1 MSALT
6 SPSGSGE
13 EHPEKVAGA
22 VSLTDAADY
31 LEERVQKIADVIA
44 HLDEAEQT
52 PDLLDVEIT
61 VQSHTMT
68 QAEYFFIIA
77 GECRDKVRTV
87 DRHLRDTGW
96 TDNTRRLFEQ
106 RFKALADVWSTY
118 KQLLGYLSHAS
129 WGGTPSP
136 DQALTGL
143 EQPRR
148 RYIDALQA
156 YLTQL
161 FTAQKCVKQAI
172 NRDATG

>member
-1 MSALT
+1 M
-6 SPSGSGE
+6 
-13 EHPEKVAGA
+13 
-22 VSLTDAADY
+22 
-31 LEERVQKIADVIA
+31 QKIADVITL
-44 HLDEAEQT
+44 LDEAEQT
-52 PDLLDVEIT
+52 PDLLDIEIT
-61 VQSHTMT
+61 VGGRTVT

-77 GECRDKVRTV
+77 GECRDMVRSV
-87 DRHLRDTGW
+87 DRHLWNAGW

-106 RFKALADVWSTY
+106 RFKGLADVWSTY

-136 DQALTGL
+136 DQVLTGL

-161 FTAQKCVKQAI
+161 FVAQKCVERTI
-172 NRDATG
+172 NPAASG